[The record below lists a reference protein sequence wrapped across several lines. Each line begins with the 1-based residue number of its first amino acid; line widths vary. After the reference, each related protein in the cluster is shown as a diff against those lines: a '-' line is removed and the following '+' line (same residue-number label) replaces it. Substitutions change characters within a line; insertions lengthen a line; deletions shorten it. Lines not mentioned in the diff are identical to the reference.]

1 MAKAIRKTMAVEI
14 LLLLEVVAS
23 VVSCHPV
30 RDRIDVQVHFLGGLR
45 LANQH
50 LAGWNKAADEFQF
63 SVVQM
68 KRLAV
73 NLPVHVRV
81 GEKYLCGATLC
92 HYRQHPRLLKLFD
105 GLRSK
110 DHGRLVLAPRLLRL
124 YHVIANRLVLDE
136 EPRFVEQ
143 EDLEGVEV
151 LRVSDLIRRTMQNVK
166 QKRLKNFR
174 RIIPAVEIERLKA
187 FE

>member
-1 MAKAIRKTMAVEI
+1 
-14 LLLLEVVAS
+14 
-23 VVSCHPV
+23 
-30 RDRIDVQVHFLGGLR
+30 
-45 LANQH
+45 
-50 LAGWNKAADEFQF
+50 
-63 SVVQM
+63 M
-68 KRLAV
+68 KRLTIDF
-73 NLPVHVRV
+73 PVHVRV
-81 GEKYLCGATLC
+81 GEKDLRGATLC
-92 HYRQHPRLLKLFD
+92 NYRQHSRLLKLFD

-110 DHGRLVLAPRLLRL
+110 DHRRFVLAPGFLRL

-151 LRVSDLIRRTMQNVK
+151 LRVSDLIRRAMQNVK

-187 FE
+187 FERKCVLGIVEEEAVLPTAGPTVEAFFQLT